1 MHTDRELQE
10 QIVAALDLE
19 PDIDVAHIG
28 VSVNKGIAILEGQ
41 VATPPQKCD
50 AEVAALHVAGVR
62 AVVNDLDVSPGLATC
77 RSDPA
82 LAEAVVN
89 ALRGHS
95 AVPFDAIQASV
106 TEGRV
111 TLTGAV
117 TRAFQ
122 RAAAEQAVQ
131 WLPGVKSVTNDIVVK
146 PQASVEDVKARIA
159 RTFIENAEID
169 AQNVRVEIRGGAV
182 VLTGIVR
189 SESEREQAEHAVR
202 SAPGVTNLEDR
213 LLVAPCSSR

>member
-10 QIVAALDLE
+10 QIMTALSWE
-19 PDIDVAHIG
+19 PDLDVAHIG
-28 VSVNKGIAILEGQ
+28 VSVNKGVVTLEGV
-41 VATPPQKCD
+41 VATWLEKAAAED
-50 AEVAALHVAGVR
+50 AAQHVDGVR
-62 AVVNDLDVSPGLATC
+62 AVANDLEISPCLATR

-89 ALRGHS
+89 ALRRHS
-95 AVPFDAIQASV
+95 AVPTDAIQASV

-122 RAAAEQAVQ
+122 KAAAEQAVQ

-189 SESEREQAEHAVR
+189 SESERAQAEHAVR

>member
-10 QIVAALDLE
+10 QILTALDQE
-19 PDIDVAHIG
+19 PDLDVSHIG
-28 VSVNKGIAILEGQ
+28 VTVNEGIATLVGE
-41 VATPPQKCD
+41 VATLPQKSA
-50 AEVAALHVAGVR
+50 AEATTRHVTGVR
-62 AVVNDLDVSPGLATC
+62 AVANDLDVSPGLAAR

-89 ALRGHS
+89 ALRWHS
-95 AVPFDAIQASV
+95 AVPFDAIQACL

-117 TRAFQ
+117 TWAFQ
-122 RAAAEQAVQ
+122 KAAAEHAVQ
-131 WLPGVKSVTNDIVVK
+131 WLPGITGVTNNIVVK

-159 RTFIENAEID
+159 REFVQNAEID

-182 VLTGIVR
+182 VLTGTVR
-189 SESEREQAEHAVR
+189 SESERAQAEHAVW
-202 SAPGVTNLEDR
+202 SAPGVTNLDDR
-213 LLVAPCSSR
+213 LQVEG

>member
-1 MHTDRELQE
+1 MQTDRTLQE
-10 QIVAALDLE
+10 QILTVLDQE

-28 VSVNKGIAILEGQ
+28 VRVNKGVVTLEGV
-41 VATPPQKCD
+41 VATLLEKAAAED
-50 AEVAALHVAGVR
+50 AAQLVDGVR
-62 AVVNDLDVSPGLATC
+62 AVAHDLEISPCLAPR
-77 RSDPA
+77 RSDPV

-89 ALRGHS
+89 ALSQHS
-95 AVPFDAIQASV
+95 AVPSNAIQASV

-111 TLTGAV
+111 ILTGAV

-122 RAAAEQAVQ
+122 KAAAEQAVQ

-159 RTFIENAEID
+159 RAFIEHAEID
-169 AQNVRVEIRGGAV
+169 AQNVRVEIRGGAI
-182 VLTGIVR
+182 VLTGTVR
-189 SESEREQAEHAVR
+189 SESEREQAERAVW

-213 LLVAPCSSR
+213 LLVAP